1 LQDDWPLWRLVL
13 EKVATKQE
21 LDTHWSI
28 DDVADANEALD
39 AQYEAQAEMNQR
51 K

>member
-1 LQDDWPLWRLVL
+1 MWPLWRLVL
-13 EKVATKQE
+13 ERLVP
-21 LDTHWSI
+21 LDRIDTLSI

-39 AQYEAQAEMNQR
+39 LWAEANRPM